1 MSLTTTERDE
11 LGIVLDI
18 SGNKVICRLDVATLV
33 ALRAAAGEAE
43 RAATSVGG
51 HVKIALADVW
61 LLGTLTEI
69 NMDRADHHSVIAEVD
84 FIGEGDRG
92 NDGRLVN
99 FRRGVT
105 LYPHPGDRVFL
116 AAQDDLSLAFAP
128 RDRAHIEVGT
138 VYPTAD
144 VRASIEYDKLL
155 SRHFAVVGST
165 GTGKSTTVALI
176 LHRII
181 AAAPQ
186 GHIVM
191 LDPHGE
197 YAAAFGSVGK
207 VWNVDNLQIPYWV
220 MNLREHC
227 EAFIAASDDRMAIDV
242 NIMAKCL
249 LKARAKNYMLED
261 ANNITA
267 DSPIPY
273 LLSDL
278 IEALQDEMSRL
289 DKQAETYR
297 YMRLRLNIE
306 QFFTDPRFSFIFSAQ
321 LRNNSMTQLISD
333 LLRFPSDDK
342 PISII
347 DLAGVPSEIVKVVVS
362 TVSRL
367 IFDYAVWAPRERR
380 LPVLLVC
387 EEAQRYL
394 PAQHPGASSSAE
406 RQLERIAR
414 EGRKYGVSLGLITQ
428 RPSELSDVA
437 LSQCGTIIAMR
448 LNNVR
453 DQDYI
458 RDSLPEGA
466 RSFIDTIPALQ
477 NRECIMCGEGV
488 PVPVR
493 VRLDTLEADL
503 KPASEDP
510 IFSDLWNQ
518 RQDDN
523 DLVVETVRRWRGESQ
538 G

>member
-1 MSLTTTERDE
+1 MSDLSLAPNE
-11 LGIVLDI
+11 LGFVLDT
-18 SGNKVICRLDVATLV
+18 SGEKVMCQLV
-33 ALRAAAGEAE
+33 LGKLVQLRQHAAESE

-51 HVKIALADVW
+51 HVKVALADSW

-69 NMDRADHHSVIAEVD
+69 TVDRNDADTIIAEVD
-84 FIGEGDRG
+84 FIGEGDRAPNG
-92 NDGRLVN
+92 GLEN

-116 AAQDDLSLAFAP
+116 ASHDDLRLAFAP
-128 RDRAHIEVGT
+128 QDGAHIEIGT

-144 VRASIEYDKLL
+144 VRASIEFDKLL
-155 SRHFAVVGST
+155 SRHFAIVGST
-165 GTGKSTTVALI
+165 GTGKSTTVALM

-181 AAAPQ
+181 AAAPE

-197 YAAAFGSVGK
+197 YAAAFGDVGM

-220 MNLREHC
+220 MNLQEHC
-227 EAFIAASDDRMAIDV
+227 EAFVTTSGESRAVDA

-249 LKARAKNYMLED
+249 LAARSKNYKLEEG
-261 ANNITA
+261 AKITA

-278 IEALQDEMSRL
+278 IEALQEEMSRL
-289 DKQAETYR
+289 DKQADAYR
-297 YMRLRLNIE
+297 YTRLRLNIE
-306 QFFTDPRFSFIFSAQ
+306 QFFSDRRFGFMFNASY
-321 LRNNSMTQLISD
+321 RNNSMTQLIGN
-333 LLRFPSDDK
+333 LLRFPVEGR

-362 TVSRL
+362 ILSRL
-367 IFDYAVWAPRERR
+367 IFDYAIWAPRDRR
-380 LPVLLVC
+380 VPILLVC

-394 PAQHPGASSSAE
+394 PAVHPDDILSAE

-428 RPSELSDVA
+428 RPSELSEAA
-437 LSQCGTIIAMR
+437 LSQCGTIISMR
-448 LNNVR
+448 LNNLR
-453 DQDYI
+453 DQAKINDT
-458 RDSLPEGA
+458 LPEGA
-466 RSFIDTIPALQ
+466 RSFIEIIPALQ
-477 NRECIMCGEGV
+477 NRECIICGEGV
-488 PVPVR
+488 PVPIR
-493 VRLDTLEADL
+493 VRLDTLEQDL

-510 IFSDLWNQ
+510 VFSELWNQ
-518 RQDDN
+518 RREGN
-523 DLVVETVRRWRGESQ
+523 DVVIETVSRWRGE
-538 G
+538 GLG